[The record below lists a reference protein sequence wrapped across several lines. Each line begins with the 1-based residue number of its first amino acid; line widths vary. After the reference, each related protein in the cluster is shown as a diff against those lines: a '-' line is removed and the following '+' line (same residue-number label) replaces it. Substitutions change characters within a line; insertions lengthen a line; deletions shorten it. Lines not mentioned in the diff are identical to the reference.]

1 MVRPLILL
9 LVGVLCAPVSA
20 KVYKL
25 VLPDGSVQFTDQPQE
40 GAEEVKL
47 PPVQTFRP
55 PPVPPSGSGSSG
67 ERGDAGPLYESIAV
81 VSPRPDETLR
91 DNTGTVDITLSLEPS
106 LRAGHTVEI
115 LLDGKAIGSGAG
127 TSVSVSDVDRG
138 THTVSAAVKDA
149 DGNTLATAPGVT
161 FHLKR
166 TAVGGPRAA
175 PLPRGGAGAGR
186 GAGGS

>member
-1 MVRPLILL
+1 MFRLLTLL
-9 LVGVLCAPVSA
+9 LVGALCAPVAA

-47 PPVQTFRP
+47 PPVQTFQP
-55 PPVPPSGSGSSG
+55 PPVPPA
-67 ERGDAGPLYESIAV
+67 GDPRPGQRQDAAPLYESIAV

-91 DNTGTVDITLSLEPS
+91 DNAGTVDITLSLEPS
-106 LRAGHTVEI
+106 LRADHTVEI

-127 TSVSVSDVDRG
+127 TSVSVSNVDRG

-149 DGNTLATAPGVT
+149 EGNTVATAPVVT

-166 TAVGGPRAA
+166 AAVGGPRAV
-175 PLPRGGAGAGR
+175 PLPRGGGGAGR